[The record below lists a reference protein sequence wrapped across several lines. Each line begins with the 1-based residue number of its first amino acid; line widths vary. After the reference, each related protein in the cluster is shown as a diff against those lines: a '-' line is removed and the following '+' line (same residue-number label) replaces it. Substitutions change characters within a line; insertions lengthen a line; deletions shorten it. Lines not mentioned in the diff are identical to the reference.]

1 MRRGPSRS
9 GSPSLPSIGGR
20 GYAREAISFFVRYL
34 FGQLGKY
41 RVTASRSCCN
51 APSVGMFEAVGMR
64 RSHGRLVDNLR
75 SATSCA
81 RHSGCQAT
89 GHRPR
94 TRPRRRIE
102 TVGATVTRFRPGD
115 DVYAETTTGSF
126 AKLACV
132 AGRLLAPRPP
142 TLPFEQGAAVPVAA
156 VTAVTAWQGL
166 RNVGEVQPSQAVL
179 INGASGGR
187 RHVRRADRQDPRR

>member
-156 VTAVTAWQGL
+156 VTAWQGL